1 MPELLFAATPWLPWW
16 TEASKQN
23 KPLSPESSRADN
35 LFQQG
40 ENGYSGSPRILETW
54 PKDFAAEVAKPR
66 LSVRLTLYTSCF
78 TTVFPSKETLG
89 TRVPSG
95 TRMYLYWFHTSLRSF
110 LPWAFS
116 GHVWVGLYTFP
127 EILGHLGSLCLSDLT
142 VQYTLLSSS
151 KFQSLIPGEPKEDGD
166 SWSFLLNEV
175 REQGWWI

>member
-16 TEASKQN
+16 TEASKQS
-23 KPLSPESSRADN
+23 KPPSPESSTTDI

-40 ENGYSGSPRILETW
+40 EDGYSGSPRFTNAEKHKSRERDQRVLQQKWQNQDWVSPSDTPHFMLYDSLEKLWEIGCTYT
-54 PKDFAAEVAKPR
+54 DF
-66 LSVRLTLYTSCF
+66 TLHSALF
-78 TTVFPSKETLG
+78 
-89 TRVPSG
+89 
-95 TRMYLYWFHTSLRSF
+95 YL
-110 LPWAFS
+110 AFS

-127 EILGHLGSLCLSDLT
+127 EILGQLGSLCLSDLT
-142 VQYTLLSSS
+142 FQYTLLSSS